1 MPLARRSIVPIA
13 MLLSAMCV
21 VGCQSDRNAQASKA
35 PPTDADAAA
44 QRALTE
50 ALASAPEPDAE
61 SPPPGYNTAVND
73 YFKRLGARAQEQ
85 PSPAKD
91 GSR

>member
-1 MPLARRSIVPIA
+1 MPLARRFIVPIA
-13 MLLSAMCV
+13 VLLGAMCV
-21 VGCQSDRNAQASKA
+21 VGCRSNREAHAA
-35 PPTDADAAA
+35 EATPPDADVAA

-73 YFKRLGARAQEQ
+73 YFKRLEARAQEQ
-85 PSPAKD
+85 ASPAKD